1 MNKKLLAILVSM
13 SFALATSVANAASFN
28 IGVTGAIAT
37 VDATGTETTNA
48 GDNGTAN
55 SNSKTVDNENV
66 AIGSIFAEYESDFY
80 GITIGLEHIPG
91 SADVSDA
98 THSRQD
104 TESSKTGDATINTD
118 KRTFKAAAEVEN
130 FNLVYAE
137 IPVYQSFFVGAGL
150 SEIDVNTQE
159 TPSGNGGSYGNKTID
174 GTMYIDGGNVIFATE
189 ENLNTLIDFR
199 FKQHFKAERGQD
211 GMGKKKTGKSGKD
224 LILKVP
230 IGTQIFEE
238 DNNTLIEDL
247 KNPGQKIVI
256 AKGGRKGLGNVRFKS
271 STNRAPRKKTEGTD
285 GESLWIWLQL
295 KVIADVGIIGMPN
308 AGKSSLLSALTKAR
322 PKIANY
328 PFTTLNPNLGVAS
341 YLDKEITLADI
352 PGLIE
357 GAHEGMGLG
366 GKFLRHIERCKN
378 LVHLIDINSENV
390 LEDYLNVRNEL
401 SKYSKSLMKKKE
413 IIIFNKIDIVQTD
426 EAKKKIDYF
435 KKKVKKKFFKISVIQ
450 KKGLN
455 NIKEILVNNVHKQI

>member
-1 MNKKLLAILVSM
+1 MKFLDQAKI
-13 SFALATSVANAASFN
+13 FIT
-28 IGVTGAIAT
+28 
-37 VDATGTETTNA
+37 A
-48 GDNGTAN
+48 GKG
-55 SNSKTVDNENV
+55 
-66 AIGSIFAEYESDFY
+66 GS
-80 GITIGLEHIPG
+80 G
-91 SADVSDA
+91 SAGFRREKFIEYGGPDG
-98 THSRQD
+98 
-104 TESSKTGDATINTD
+104 GDGGD
-118 KRTFKAAAEVEN
+118 
-130 FNLVYAE
+130 
-137 IPVYQSFFVGAGL
+137 
-150 SEIDVNTQE
+150 
-159 TPSGNGGSYGNKTID
+159 GGS
-174 GTMYIDGGNVIFATE
+174 VILIAE

-366 GKFLRHIERCKN
+366 GKFLRHIERCKS
-378 LVHLIDINSENV
+378 LVHLIDMNSENV